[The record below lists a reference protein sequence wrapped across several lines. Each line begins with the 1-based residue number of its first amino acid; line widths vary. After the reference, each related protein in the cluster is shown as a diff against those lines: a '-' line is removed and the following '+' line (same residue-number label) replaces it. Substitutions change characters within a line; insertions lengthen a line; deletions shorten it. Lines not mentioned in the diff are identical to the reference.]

1 MLESFYFTNIC
12 PQNHDFNEKDWQKLE
27 DKGRYIA
34 RKKGSVFIVCGPIV
48 TVNEFGKLGT
58 NQVVIPDYYFKAF
71 LYRDEAG
78 FHSIAYVMPN
88 KYTGRPVNEYAVS
101 VNELEKILGIDLF
114 TRLNDKIEEGIED
127 QLIFEDW
134 N

>member
-1 MLESFYFTNIC
+1 ME
-12 PQNHDFNEKDWQKLE
+12 E
-27 DKGRYIA
+27 KGRSIA

-48 TVNEFGKLGT
+48 TVNEFGKLGA

-71 LYRDEAG
+71 LYRDEGG
-78 FHSIAYVMPN
+78 FHSIGYVMPN
-88 KYTGRPVNEYAVS
+88 KYTGLHVNDYAVS

-127 QLIFEDW
+127 QLILEDW